1 MPDTNKLPT
10 LENQMENNIED
21 NIEDKTEVIS
31 TRQKNYTLFVLVLVF
46 TSSHVDRQIMG
57 ILGQPIKESLQISD
71 TQLGLLTGIMFA
83 VFYATL
89 GMPMAMWADRRNRRN
104 LISFS
109 VFLWS
114 GMTALCGAANT
125 FTQLLLLRIGVGVGE
140 AGSNPPSHSIIADL
154 YPKEQRATAMAIFGT
169 GINWGIL
176 IGFLVGG
183 WINEFYGWRTAF
195 VVVGLPGIFLALL
208 VRFTLKE
215 PPRGYAD
222 AAGEKPPEVTP
233 PPFWSVAKFMI
244 TNPVLRNIVAAGTLI
259 AFTGYASV
267 IWVPIYLVRIH
278 GMGTGE
284 VGTYLALF
292 IGVGGA
298 IGIYLG
304 GRLADFLSARR
315 GEQWLPWV
323 VAIASLLGLPFLYF
337 CFTAATQTGALWAY
351 ALPAALGTVYVA
363 PGFALIQNHMPTE
376 MRSVAAAIN
385 LFIMN
390 IVGLGLGPFSVGF
403 FSDLFTPEFG
413 VDGLRYG
420 LMTSLAVVVWGSLHY
435 YRTGILLKRANA

>member
-1 MPDTNKLPT
+1 MT
-10 LENQMENNIED
+10 
-21 NIEDKTEVIS
+21 DKTEIIS

-114 GMTALCGAANT
+114 GMTALCGAAAS

-183 WINEFYGWRTAF
+183 WINE
-195 VVVGLPGIFLALL
+195 
-208 VRFTLKE
+208 
-215 PPRGYAD
+215 
-222 AAGEKPPEVTP
+222 
-233 PPFWSVAKFMI
+233 
-244 TNPVLRNIVAAGTLI
+244 
-259 AFTGYASV
+259 
-267 IWVPIYLVRIH
+267 
-278 GMGTGE
+278 
-284 VGTYLALF
+284 
-292 IGVGGA
+292 
-298 IGIYLG
+298 
-304 GRLADFLSARR
+304 
-315 GEQWLPWV
+315 
-323 VAIASLLGLPFLYF
+323 
-337 CFTAATQTGALWAY
+337 
-351 ALPAALGTVYVA
+351 
-363 PGFALIQNHMPTE
+363 
-376 MRSVAAAIN
+376 
-385 LFIMN
+385 
-390 IVGLGLGPFSVGF
+390 
-403 FSDLFTPEFG
+403 
-413 VDGLRYG
+413 
-420 LMTSLAVVVWGSLHY
+420 
-435 YRTGILLKRANA
+435 

>member
-1 MPDTNKLPT
+1 MSDEIT
-10 LENQMENNIED
+10 D
-21 NIEDKTEVIS
+21 
-31 TRQKNYTLFVLVLVF
+31 RQRRYTLFMLVLVF

-57 ILGQPIKESLQISD
+57 ILGQPIKESLLISD

-89 GMPMAMWADRRNRRN
+89 GMPMAMWADRNNRRN

-114 GMTALCGAANT
+114 LMTALCAAATN

-140 AGSNPPSHSIIADL
+140 AGSNPPSHSMIADL
-154 YPKEQRATAMAIFGT
+154 YPPEKRSTAMAIFGT

-183 WINEFYGWRTAF
+183 WINEWYGWRTAF
-195 VVVGLPGIFLALL
+195 VVVGLPGILLALL
-208 VRFTLKE
+208 VRYTVKE
-215 PPRGYAD
+215 PPRGYSESLKQEV
-222 AAGEKPPEVTP
+222 AAPGFWEVVG
-233 PPFWSVAKFMI
+233 FIWRSS
-244 TNPVLRNIVAAGTLI
+244 VLRHIVAAGALVSF
-259 AFTGYASV
+259 AGYASV

-284 VGTYLALF
+284 VGSYLALL

-304 GRLADFLSARR
+304 GRIADFLSARR

-323 VAIASLLGLPFLYF
+323 VALSSLISLPMLYLTFMAPTPMTAIA
-337 CFTAATQTGALWAY
+337 AY
-351 ALPAALGTVYVA
+351 VLPAMLGTLYVA
-363 PGFALIQNHMPTE
+363 PGFALIQNSTPLE

-385 LFIMN
+385 LFITN
-390 IVGLGLGPFSVGF
+390 IVGLGLGPFTVGF
-403 FSDLFTPEFG
+403 FSDFFSQSYGE
-413 VDGLRYG
+413 DGLRWG
-420 LMTSLAVVVWGSLHY
+420 LAT
-435 YRTGILLKRANA
+435 TIIILLWGVFHYWRCGVMIKRKNREGVAQGAAG

>member
-1 MPDTNKLPT
+1 MA
-10 LENQMENNIED
+10 
-21 NIEDKTEVIS
+21 DKTGVIS

-114 GMTALCGAANT
+114 GMTALCGAAAS

-183 WINEFYGWRTAF
+183 WINEWYGWRTAF

-208 VRFTLKE
+208 VRFTLKD
-215 PPRGYAD
+215 PPRGYAEAKGKD
-222 AAGEKPPEVTP
+222 LPKVTP
-233 PPFWSVAKFMI
+233 PPFWSVVKFMLH
-244 TNPVLRNIVAAGTLI
+244 NPVLRNIIAAGALI

-267 IWVPIYLVRIH
+267 IWIPIYLVRIH

-298 IGIYLG
+298 VGIYLG
-304 GRLADFLSARR
+304 GRLADFLAARH
-315 GEQWLPWV
+315 GEQWLPWM
-323 VAIASLLGLPFLYF
+323 VAIVSLLGLPFLYF
-337 CFTAATQTGALWAY
+337 CFTAATQAGALWAY

-363 PGFALIQNHMPTE
+363 PGFALIQNQTPTE

-385 LFIMN
+385 LFIIN
-390 IVGLGLGPFSVGF
+390 IIGLGLGPFSIGF
-403 FSDLFTPEFG
+403 FSDMFSPEYG
-413 VDGLRYG
+413 LDGLRYA
-420 LMTSLAVVVWGSLHY
+420 LMTSLVVILWGSFHY
-435 YRTGILLKRANA
+435 YRTGVLLKRSAP

>member
-1 MPDTNKLPT
+1 MA
-10 LENQMENNIED
+10 
-21 NIEDKTEVIS
+21 DKTEVIS

-114 GMTALCGAANT
+114 GMTALCGAAAS

-183 WINEFYGWRTAF
+183 WINEWYGWRTAF

-208 VRFTLKE
+208 VRFTLKD
-215 PPRGYAD
+215 PPRGYAEAKGKD
-222 AAGEKPPEVTP
+222 LPKVTP
-233 PPFWSVAKFMI
+233 PPFWSVVKFMLH
-244 TNPVLRNIVAAGTLI
+244 NPVLRNIIAAGALI

-267 IWVPIYLVRIH
+267 IWIPIYLVRIH

-298 IGIYLG
+298 VGIYLG
-304 GRLADFLSARR
+304 GRLADFLAARH
-315 GEQWLPWV
+315 GEQWLPWM
-323 VAIASLLGLPFLYF
+323 VAIVSLLGLPFLYF
-337 CFTAATQTGALWAY
+337 CFTAATQAGALWAY

-363 PGFALIQNHMPTE
+363 PGFALIQNQTPTE

-385 LFIMN
+385 LFIIN
-390 IVGLGLGPFSVGF
+390 IIGLGLGPFSIGF
-403 FSDLFTPEFG
+403 FSDMFSPEYG
-413 VDGLRYG
+413 LDGLRYA
-420 LMTSLAVVVWGSLHY
+420 LMTSLVVILWGSFHY
-435 YRTGILLKRANA
+435 YRTGVLLKRSAL

>member
-1 MPDTNKLPT
+1 MPDTPSN
-10 LENQMENNIED
+10 NNIPAL
-21 NIEDKTEVIS
+21 NDKPEVIS
-31 TRQKNYTLFVLVLVF
+31 ARQKNYTLFVLVLVF

-57 ILGQPIKESLQISD
+57 ILGQPIKESLMISD

-114 GMTALCGAANT
+114 GMTALCGAANN

-140 AGSNPPSHSIIADL
+140 AGSNPPSHSMIADL

-195 VVVGLPGIFLALL
+195 VVVGLPGIFLAIL

-222 AAGEKPPEVTP
+222 AAGEKPPEVIP

-298 IGIYLG
+298 AGIYLG

-363 PGFALIQNHMPTE
+363 PGFALIQNHTPTE

-385 LFIMN
+385 LFILN

-403 FSDLFTPEFG
+403 FSDLFTPEYG
-413 VDGLRYG
+413 IDGLRYG
-420 LMTSLAVVVWGSLHY
+420 LMTSLVVIVWGSLHY
-435 YRTGILLKRANA
+435 YRTGILLKRLPKP

>member
-1 MPDTNKLPT
+1 MSDEIT
-10 LENQMENNIED
+10 D
-21 NIEDKTEVIS
+21 
-31 TRQKNYTLFVLVLVF
+31 RQRRYTLFMLVLVF

-57 ILGQPIKESLQISD
+57 ILGQPIKESLLISD

-89 GMPMAMWADRRNRRN
+89 GMPMAMWADRNNRRN

-114 GMTALCGAANT
+114 LMTALCAAATN
-125 FTQLLLLRIGVGVGE
+125 FMQLLLLRIGVGVGE
-140 AGSNPPSHSIIADL
+140 AGSNPPSHSMIADL
-154 YPKEQRATAMAIFGT
+154 YPPEKRSTAMAIFGT

-183 WINEFYGWRTAF
+183 WINEWYGWRTAF
-195 VVVGLPGIFLALL
+195 VVVGLPGILLALL
-208 VRFTLKE
+208 VRYTVKE
-215 PPRGYAD
+215 PPRGYSESLKQEV
-222 AAGEKPPEVTP
+222 AAPGFWEVVG
-233 PPFWSVAKFMI
+233 FIWRSS
-244 TNPVLRNIVAAGTLI
+244 VLRHIVAAGALVSF
-259 AFTGYASV
+259 AGYASV

-284 VGTYLALF
+284 VGSYLALL

-304 GRLADFLSARR
+304 GRIADFMSARL

-323 VAIASLLGLPFLYF
+323 VALSSLISLPMLYLTFMAPTPMTAIA
-337 CFTAATQTGALWAY
+337 AY
-351 ALPAALGTVYVA
+351 VLPAMLGTLYVA
-363 PGFALIQNHMPTE
+363 PGFALIQNSTPLE

-385 LFIMN
+385 LFITN
-390 IVGLGLGPFSVGF
+390 IVGLGLGPFTVGF
-403 FSDLFTPEFG
+403 FSDFFSQSYGE
-413 VDGLRYG
+413 DGLRWG
-420 LMTSLAVVVWGSLHY
+420 LAT
-435 YRTGILLKRANA
+435 TIIILLWGVFHYWRCGVMIKRKNREGVAQGAAG

>member
-1 MPDTNKLPT
+1 MSDEIT
-10 LENQMENNIED
+10 D
-21 NIEDKTEVIS
+21 
-31 TRQKNYTLFVLVLVF
+31 RQRRYTLFMLVLVF

-57 ILGQPIKESLQISD
+57 ILGQPIKESLLISD

-89 GMPMAMWADRRNRRN
+89 GMPMAMWADRNNRRN

-114 GMTALCGAANT
+114 LMTALCAAATN

-140 AGSNPPSHSIIADL
+140 AGSNPPSHSMIADL
-154 YPKEQRATAMAIFGT
+154 YPPEKRSTAMAIFGT

-183 WINEFYGWRTAF
+183 WINEWYGWRTAF
-195 VVVGLPGIFLALL
+195 VVVGLPGILLALL
-208 VRFTLKE
+208 VRYTVKE
-215 PPRGYAD
+215 PPRGYSESLKQEV
-222 AAGEKPPEVTP
+222 AAPGFWEVVG
-233 PPFWSVAKFMI
+233 FIWRSS
-244 TNPVLRNIVAAGTLI
+244 VLRHIVAAGALVSF
-259 AFTGYASV
+259 AGYASV

-284 VGTYLALF
+284 VGSYLALL

-304 GRLADFLSARR
+304 GRIADFLSARR

-323 VAIASLLGLPFLYF
+323 VALSSLISLPMLYLTFMAPTPMTAIA
-337 CFTAATQTGALWAY
+337 AY
-351 ALPAALGTVYVA
+351 VLPAMLGTLYVA
-363 PGFALIQNHMPTE
+363 PGFALIQNSTPLE

-385 LFIMN
+385 LFITN
-390 IVGLGLGPFSVGF
+390 IVGLGLGPFTVGF
-403 FSDLFTPEFG
+403 FSDFFSQSYGE
-413 VDGLRYG
+413 DGLRWG
-420 LMTSLAVVVWGSLHY
+420 LAT
-435 YRTGILLKRANA
+435 TIIILLWGVFHYWRCGVMIKRKNREGVTQGAAG

>member
-1 MPDTNKLPT
+1 M
-10 LENQMENNIED
+10 
-21 NIEDKTEVIS
+21 
-31 TRQKNYTLFVLVLVF
+31 LVLVF

-57 ILGQPIKESLQISD
+57 ILGQPIKESLLISD

-89 GMPMAMWADRRNRRN
+89 GMPMAMWADRNNRRN

-114 GMTALCGAANT
+114 LMTALCAAATN
-125 FTQLLLLRIGVGVGE
+125 FMQLLLLRIGVGVGE
-140 AGSNPPSHSIIADL
+140 AGSNPPSHSMIADL
-154 YPKEQRATAMAIFGT
+154 YPPEKRSTAMAIFGT

-183 WINEFYGWRTAF
+183 WINEWYGWRTAF
-195 VVVGLPGIFLALL
+195 VVVGLPGILLALL
-208 VRFTLKE
+208 VRYTVKE
-215 PPRGYAD
+215 PPRGYSESLKQEV
-222 AAGEKPPEVTP
+222 AAPGFWEVVG
-233 PPFWSVAKFMI
+233 FIWRSS
-244 TNPVLRNIVAAGTLI
+244 VLRHIVAAGALVSF
-259 AFTGYASV
+259 AGYASV

-284 VGTYLALF
+284 VGSYLALL

-304 GRLADFLSARR
+304 GRIADFLSARR

-323 VAIASLLGLPFLYF
+323 VALSSLISLPMLYLTFMAPTPMTAIA
-337 CFTAATQTGALWAY
+337 AY
-351 ALPAALGTVYVA
+351 VLPAMLGTLYVA
-363 PGFALIQNHMPTE
+363 PGFALIQNSTPLE

-385 LFIMN
+385 LFITN
-390 IVGLGLGPFSVGF
+390 IVGLGLGPFTVGF
-403 FSDLFTPEFG
+403 FSDFFSQSYGE
-413 VDGLRYG
+413 DGLRWG
-420 LMTSLAVVVWGSLHY
+420 LAT
-435 YRTGILLKRANA
+435 TIIILLWGVFHYWRCGVMIKRKNREGVAQGAAG

>member
-1 MPDTNKLPT
+1 MSDEIT
-10 LENQMENNIED
+10 D
-21 NIEDKTEVIS
+21 
-31 TRQKNYTLFVLVLVF
+31 RQRRYTLFMLVLVF

-57 ILGQPIKESLQISD
+57 ILGQPIKESLLISD

-89 GMPMAMWADRRNRRN
+89 GMPMAMWADRNNRRN

-114 GMTALCGAANT
+114 LMTALCAAATN
-125 FTQLLLLRIGVGVGE
+125 FIQLLLLRIGVGVGE
-140 AGSNPPSHSIIADL
+140 AGSNPPSHSMIADL
-154 YPKEQRATAMAIFGT
+154 YPPEKRSTAMAIFGT

-183 WINEFYGWRTAF
+183 WINEWYGWRTAF
-195 VVVGLPGIFLALL
+195 VVVGLPGILLALL
-208 VRFTLKE
+208 VRYTVKE
-215 PPRGYAD
+215 PPRGYSESLKQEV
-222 AAGEKPPEVTP
+222 AAPGFWEVVG
-233 PPFWSVAKFMI
+233 FIWRSS
-244 TNPVLRNIVAAGTLI
+244 VLRHIVAAGALVSF
-259 AFTGYASV
+259 AGYASV

-284 VGTYLALF
+284 VGSYLALL

-304 GRLADFLSARR
+304 GRIADFMSARR

-323 VAIASLLGLPFLYF
+323 VALSSLISLPMLYLTFMAPTPMTAIA
-337 CFTAATQTGALWAY
+337 AY
-351 ALPAALGTVYVA
+351 VLPAMLGTLYVA
-363 PGFALIQNHMPTE
+363 PGFALIQNSTPLE

-385 LFIMN
+385 LFITN
-390 IVGLGLGPFSVGF
+390 IVGLGLGPFTVGF
-403 FSDLFTPEFG
+403 FSDFFSQSYGE
-413 VDGLRYG
+413 DGLRWG
-420 LMTSLAVVVWGSLHY
+420 LAT
-435 YRTGILLKRANA
+435 TIIILLWGVFHYWRCGVMIKRKNREGVAQGAAG

>member
-1 MPDTNKLPT
+1 MTDK
-10 LENQMENNIED
+10 IEA
-21 NIEDKTEVIS
+21 IS

-114 GMTALCGAANT
+114 GMTALCGAAAS

-183 WINEFYGWRTAF
+183 WINEWYGWRTAF

-208 VRFTLKE
+208 VRFTLKD
-215 PPRGYAD
+215 PPRGYAEAKGKD
-222 AAGEKPPEVTP
+222 LPKVTP
-233 PPFWSVAKFMI
+233 PPFWSVVKFMLH
-244 TNPVLRNIVAAGTLI
+244 NPVLRNIIAAGALI

-267 IWVPIYLVRIH
+267 IWIPIYLVRIH

-298 IGIYLG
+298 VGIYLG
-304 GRLADFLSARR
+304 GRLADFLAARH
-315 GEQWLPWV
+315 GEQWLPWM
-323 VAIASLLGLPFLYF
+323 VAIVSLLGLPFLYF
-337 CFTAATQTGALWAY
+337 CFTAATQAGALWAY

-363 PGFALIQNHMPTE
+363 PGFALIQNQTPTE

-385 LFIMN
+385 LFIIN
-390 IVGLGLGPFSVGF
+390 IIGLGLGPFSIGF
-403 FSDLFTPEFG
+403 FSDMFSPEYG
-413 VDGLRYG
+413 LDGLRYA
-420 LMTSLAVVVWGSLHY
+420 LMTSLVVILWGSFHY
-435 YRTGILLKRANA
+435 YRTGVLLKRLAS

>member
-1 MPDTNKLPT
+1 MSEKITD
-10 LENQMENNIED
+10 
-21 NIEDKTEVIS
+21 
-31 TRQKNYTLFVLVLVF
+31 RQKNYTLFVLVLVF

-57 ILGQPIKESLQISD
+57 ILGQPIKESLLISD

-114 GMTALCGAANT
+114 GMTALCGAAAN

-154 YPKEQRATAMAIFGT
+154 YPKEQRATAMAVFGT

-183 WINEFYGWRTAF
+183 WINEWYGWRTAF
-195 VVVGLPGIFLALL
+195 VVVGLPGILIAVL
-208 VRFTLKE
+208 VRFTLTE

-222 AAGEKPPEVTP
+222 AQGEKPPVVTP
-233 PPFWSVAKFMI
+233 PPFWTVVKFMAA
-244 TNPVLRNIVAAGTLI
+244 NRVLRNIVEAGALI

-284 VGTYLALF
+284 VGSYLALF

-304 GRLADFLSARR
+304 GRLADFLSAKH

-323 VAIASLLGLPFLYF
+323 VAIVSIAGLPFLYL
-337 CFTAATQTGALWAY
+337 CFTAAAQTGALWAY

-363 PGFALIQNHMPTE
+363 PGFALIQNQTPTE

-385 LFIMN
+385 LFITN
-390 IVGLGLGPFSVGF
+390 IIGLGLGPFTVGF
-403 FSDLFTPEFG
+403 FSDVFTPAYG
-413 VDGLRYG
+413 IDGLRYG
-420 LMTSLAVVVWGSLHY
+420 LMTTLVVIVWGAFHY
-435 YRTGILLKRANA
+435 YRAGSLLRQSK

>member
-1 MPDTNKLPT
+1 MT
-10 LENQMENNIED
+10 
-21 NIEDKTEVIS
+21 DKTEIIS
-31 TRQKNYTLFVLVLVF
+31 TRQKGYTLFVLVLVF

-114 GMTALCGAANT
+114 GMTALCGAAAS

-154 YPKEQRATAMAIFGT
+154 YPKEERATAMAIFGT

-183 WINEFYGWRTAF
+183 WINEWYGWRTAF
-195 VVVGLPGIFLALL
+195 VVVGLPGIFLAVL
-208 VRFTLKE
+208 VRFTLKD
-215 PPRGYAD
+215 PPRGYAE
-222 AAGEKPPEVTP
+222 AKGQELPKAKP
-233 PPFWSVAKFMI
+233 PPFWRVAKFMFN
-244 TNPVLRNIVAAGTLI
+244 NPVLRNIVAAGTLI

-298 IGIYLG
+298 VGIYLG
-304 GRLADFLSARR
+304 GRLADLLAARH
-315 GEQWLPWV
+315 GEQWLPWI
-323 VAIASLLGLPFLYF
+323 VAVTSLLGIPFLYF
-337 CFTAATQTGALWAY
+337 CFMAGTQTGALWAY

-363 PGFALIQNHMPTE
+363 PGFALIQNQTPTE

-385 LFIMN
+385 LFISN
-390 IVGLGLGPFSVGF
+390 IIGLGLGPFSVGF
-403 FSDLFTPEFG
+403 FSDMFSPEYG
-413 VDGLRYG
+413 LDGLRYA
-420 LMTSLAVVVWGSLHY
+420 LMTTLVVILWGAFHY
-435 YRTGILLKRANA
+435 YRTGVLLKLSVS

>member
-1 MPDTNKLPT
+1 MT
-10 LENQMENNIED
+10 
-21 NIEDKTEVIS
+21 DKTETIS

-114 GMTALCGAANT
+114 GMTALCGAASS

-154 YPKEQRATAMAIFGT
+154 YPKEERATAMAIFGT

-183 WINEFYGWRTAF
+183 WVNEWYGWRTAF

-208 VRFTLKE
+208 VRFTLKD

-222 AAGEKPPEVTP
+222 AKGQELPKVTP
-233 PPFWSVAKFMI
+233 PPFWSVAKFMLC
-244 TNPVLRNIVAAGTLI
+244 NPVLRNIVAAGALI

-267 IWVPIYLVRIH
+267 IWIPIYLVRIH

-284 VGTYLALF
+284 VGTYLAIF

-304 GRLADFLSARR
+304 GRLADLLAARH
-315 GEQWLPWV
+315 GEQWLPWI
-323 VAIASLLGLPFLYF
+323 VAIVSLLGIPFLYF

-363 PGFALIQNHMPTE
+363 PGFALIQNQTPTE

-385 LFIMN
+385 LFIVN
-390 IVGLGLGPFSVGF
+390 IIGLGLGPFSIGF
-403 FSDLFTPEFG
+403 FSDMFSQEYGL
-413 VDGLRYG
+413 DGLRYA
-420 LMTSLAVVVWGSLHY
+420 LMTSLVVILWGSFHY
-435 YRTGILLKRANA
+435 YRTGVLLKRLVI

>member
-1 MPDTNKLPT
+1 
-10 LENQMENNIED
+10 
-21 NIEDKTEVIS
+21 
-31 TRQKNYTLFVLVLVF
+31 
-46 TSSHVDRQIMG
+46 MG

-114 GMTALCGAANT
+114 GMTALCGAAAS

-183 WINEFYGWRTAF
+183 WINEWYGWRTAF

-208 VRFTLKE
+208 VRFTLKD
-215 PPRGYAD
+215 PPRGYAEAKGKD
-222 AAGEKPPEVTP
+222 LPKVTP
-233 PPFWSVAKFMI
+233 PPFWSVVKFMLH
-244 TNPVLRNIVAAGTLI
+244 NPVLRNIIAAGALI

-267 IWVPIYLVRIH
+267 IWIPIYLVRIH

-298 IGIYLG
+298 VGIYLG
-304 GRLADFLSARR
+304 GRLADFLAARH
-315 GEQWLPWV
+315 GEQWLPWM
-323 VAIASLLGLPFLYF
+323 VAIVSLLGLPFLYF
-337 CFTAATQTGALWAY
+337 CFTAATQAGALWAY

-363 PGFALIQNHMPTE
+363 PGFALIQNQTPTE

-385 LFIMN
+385 LFIIN
-390 IVGLGLGPFSVGF
+390 IIGLGLGPFSIGF
-403 FSDLFTPEFG
+403 FSDMFSPEYG
-413 VDGLRYG
+413 LDGLRYA
-420 LMTSLAVVVWGSLHY
+420 LMTSLVVILWGSFHY
-435 YRTGILLKRANA
+435 YRTGVLLKRLAS

>member
-1 MPDTNKLPT
+1 MT
-10 LENQMENNIED
+10 
-21 NIEDKTEVIS
+21 DKTEIIS

-114 GMTALCGAANT
+114 GMTALCGAAAS
-125 FTQLLLLRIGVGVGE
+125 FTQLLLFRIGVGVGE

-183 WINEFYGWRTAF
+183 WINEWYGWRTAF

-208 VRFTLKE
+208 VRFTLKD
-215 PPRGYAD
+215 PPRGYAE
-222 AAGEKPPEVTP
+222 AKGKELPKVKP
-233 PPFWSVAKFMI
+233 PPFWSVAKFMLY
-244 TNPVLRNIVAAGTLI
+244 NPVLRNIVAAGTLI
-259 AFTGYASV
+259 SFTGYASV

-298 IGIYLG
+298 VGIYLG
-304 GRLADFLSARR
+304 GRLADLLAARH
-315 GEQWLPWV
+315 GEQWLPWI
-323 VAIASLLGLPFLYF
+323 VAMASLLGLPFLYF
-337 CFTAATQTGALWAY
+337 CFTAATQTDALWAY
-351 ALPAALGTVYVA
+351 ALPAALATVYVA
-363 PGFALIQNHMPTE
+363 PGFALIQNQTPTE

-385 LFIMN
+385 LFIGN
-390 IVGLGLGPFSVGF
+390 IIGLGLGPFSVGF
-403 FSDLFTPEFG
+403 FSDVFSPEYG
-413 VDGLRYG
+413 LDGLRYA
-420 LMTSLAVVVWGSLHY
+420 LMTSLVVILWGSFHY
-435 YRTGILLKRANA
+435 YRTGVLLKRSVS